1 MSSLELTRPGVTA
14 RRLTLRLAIRDTA
27 GVAKRDMLRIIRTQ
41 QSLWMVALQPAMML
55 VLFRYVVGGAIRV
68 PGGSYTDY
76 VVPAVFLEAV
86 LISGMT
92 TSIGLAEDLKSGI
105 TDRFRSLPMARSAV
119 LAGRTL
125 ADLSRTVLSL
135 AVMVGLGF
143 AVGFRFHAPA
153 ASILGGL
160 AVLVVFGFAF
170 SWVYATIGLA
180 TKDPETASSAAILP
194 FFILFF
200 ASNAIVPITTM
211 PRWLQSFARDQPV
224 SVTVSAVRAL
234 LEGGP
239 AAHYA
244 WGSLAWSAGI
254 LLAFFAVSLTLYR
267 KTLS

>member
-1 MSSLELTRPGVTA
+1 MSGLDLARPAVMG
-14 RRLTLRLAIRDTA
+14 RRLTLRLAMRDTA
-27 GVAKRDMLRIIRTQ
+27 GVAKRNMLRIVRTQ
-41 QSLWMVALQPAMML
+41 QSLWMVALQPAIML
-55 VLFRYVVGGAIRV
+55 VLLRYVVGGAVRV
-68 PGGSYTDY
+68 PGGNYTDY

-86 LISGMT
+86 LMSGMT
-92 TSIGLAEDLKSGI
+92 TSIGVAEDLKSGI

-135 AVMVGLGF
+135 AVMVGLGV
-143 AVGFRFHAPA
+143 AVGFRFHAPIP
-153 ASILGGL
+153 SILAGL

-180 TKDPETASSAAILP
+180 TKDPAGASSAAILP
-194 FFILFF
+194 LFIFFFV
-200 ASNAIVPITTM
+200 SNAIVPVATM
-211 PRWLQSFARDQPV
+211 PWWLRSFARDQPG
-224 SVTVSAVRAL
+224 SVTISAIRAFF
-234 LEGGP
+234 EGGP

-254 LLAFFAVSLTLYR
+254 LFAFFAVSHTLYR